1 MSFVD
6 IETRVLSLQT
16 LMQVTAESSS
26 SDELN
31 QLGADLGLAGSFP
44 ETQDNRAFDRTI
56 VESIISPKYPCRTPS
71 RSEKEAEAESRTNE
85 SQPMS
90 DDARRRREGIN
101 ES

>member
-56 VESIISPKYPCRTPS
+56 LEVIHESAGVDNQS
-71 RSEKEAEAESRTNE
+71 RNHPPTGYLLHNCHFPIEIPYVS
-85 SQPMS
+85 
-90 DDARRRREGIN
+90 
-101 ES
+101 